1 MSKIQL
7 GLADPNIP
15 TAAYFQLKSNNSVN
29 DKALFIIE
37 NEDRKLFQVWNHGL
51 VQAREVKIDVSSWP
65 DYVFEPTYQLMPL
78 KEVESYIK
86 ENGHLPHVPNACKLE
101 EDGLPLG
108 EMNQILMEK
117 VEELTLYLI
126 QQQKEIEELKMKLSN
141 EMTKQ

>member
-1 MSKIQL
+1 MI
-7 GLADPNIP
+7 DP
-15 TAAYFQLKSNNSVN
+15 
-29 DKALFIIE
+29 LFIIE

-65 DYVFEPTYQLMPL
+65 DYVFEPTYKLMPL
-78 KEVESYIK
+78 KEVESYIS
-86 ENGHLPHVPNACKLE
+86 ENGHLPNVPDACKLE

-126 QQQKEIEELKMKLSN
+126 QQQKEIEELKIKLSN